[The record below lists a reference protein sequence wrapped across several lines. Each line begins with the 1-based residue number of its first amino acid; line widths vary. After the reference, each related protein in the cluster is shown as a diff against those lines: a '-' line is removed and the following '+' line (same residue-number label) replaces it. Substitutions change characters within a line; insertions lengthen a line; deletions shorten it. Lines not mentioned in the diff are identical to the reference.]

1 MCHWAT
7 HNVSVSEH
15 VSRRTDLKR
24 RCVIRNGVPAIQISP
39 IAAPAKLKRI
49 CFAYVG
55 RLVSE
60 KGVHVLLEAVSL
72 LKKRRSDFQV
82 LIIGDGPERG
92 RLEALAASL
101 DLRDQVLFLGV
112 QLGTRLA
119 DLMNDTS
126 AVIMPSICEEAAPFS
141 ALEQMMQ
148 GRLMIASRL
157 GGLAEEVDD
166 TGLTFAPGKAA
177 ELAEQMQRV
186 IEEPELIGRLG
197 QQARERVL
205 KGYTLERMILEYRN
219 LLTAG
224 QGM

>member
-1 MCHWAT
+1 M
-7 HNVSVSEH
+7 
-15 VSRRTDLKR
+15 
-24 RCVIRNGVPAIQISP
+24 
-39 IAAPAKLKRI
+39 
-49 CFAYVG
+49 
-55 RLVSE
+55 
-60 KGVHVLLEAVSL
+60 LLEAVSL
-72 LKKRRSDFQV
+72 LKKKRSDFQV

-166 TGLTFAPGKAA
+166 TRLTFAPGKAG